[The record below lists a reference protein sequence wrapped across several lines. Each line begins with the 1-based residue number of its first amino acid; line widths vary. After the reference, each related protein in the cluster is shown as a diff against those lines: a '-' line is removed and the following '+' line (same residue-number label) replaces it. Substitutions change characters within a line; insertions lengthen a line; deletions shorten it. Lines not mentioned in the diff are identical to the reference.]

1 MKSRVKIAIQKNG
14 RLSTES
20 LSILKKCGIEF
31 SDPSNKLFIRSTNML
46 IDLLMVR
53 DDDIPRLV
61 SQNIADLGIVGENV
75 VFEKQLSDIS
85 LRIETILKLGF
96 SRCRLSFAKP
106 KELNLNNINNK
117 KIATS
122 YPSIV
127 KDYLEKKDI
136 NAEIIEIH
144 GSVELTPFVEISDII
159 ADLVSTGSTLESNNL
174 TELDSIMD
182 SQAILVQSSSISS
195 TKLSLIEKI
204 VSRINSVIKAKNSK
218 YIMFNA
224 NTDNT
229 DELIK
234 LLPTAESP
242 TVIPLADRSKV
253 AIHTVCKEDIFWET
267 IETLKLRG
275 ASSILVLPIEKL
287 LLK

>member
-1 MKSRVKIAIQKNG
+1 MESRIKIAIQKNG

-31 SDPSNKLFIRSTNML
+31 SDSTNKLFIKSTNML

-75 VFEKQLSDIS
+75 VSEKQLSDSS
-85 LRIETILKLGF
+85 LKSKTILKLGF
-96 SRCRLSFAKP
+96 SKCRLSFAKP
-106 KELNLNNINNK
+106 KEMNLDNISNK

-127 KDYLEKKDI
+127 KDYLQKNDI
-136 NAEIIEIH
+136 SAEIIEIH

-182 SQAILVQSSSISS
+182 SEAILIQSNSITSK
-195 TKLSLIEKI
+195 KLPLIDKV
-204 VSRINSVIKAKNSK
+204 VSRINSVIKAKDSK

-224 NTDNT
+224 DTDDA

-234 LLPTAESP
+234 LLPSAESP

-253 AIHTVCKEDIFWET
+253 AIHTVCKEDIFWKT
-267 IETLKLRG
+267 IESLKSRG

-287 LLK
+287 SY

>member
-1 MKSRVKIAIQKNG
+1 MESRVKIAIQKNG

-31 SDPSNKLFIRSTNML
+31 SDSNNKLFIKSTNMH

-75 VFEKQLSDIS
+75 VSEKQLSDSS
-85 LRIETILKLGF
+85 LKSKIILKLGF
-96 SRCRLSFAKP
+96 SKCRLSFAKP
-106 KELNLNNINNK
+106 KEMNLDSISNK

-122 YPSIV
+122 YPAIV

-136 NAEIIEIH
+136 SAEIIEIH

-182 SQAILVQSSSISS
+182 SEAILIQSSSITSK
-195 TKLSLIEKI
+195 KLPLINKI
-204 VSRINSVIKAKNSK
+204 VSRINSVIKAKDSK

-224 NTDNT
+224 DTDNA

-234 LLPTAESP
+234 LLPSAESP

-253 AIHTVCKEDIFWET
+253 AIHTVCKEDIFWKT
-267 IETLKLRG
+267 IESLKSRG

-287 LLK
+287 SY

>member
-1 MKSRVKIAIQKNG
+1 MESRVKIAIQKNG
-14 RLSTES
+14 RLSRES
-20 LSILKKCGIEF
+20 LLILKKCGIEF
-31 SDPSNKLFIRSTNML
+31 SDSNNKLFIKSTNMP

-75 VFEKQLSDIS
+75 VSEEQLSGIS
-85 LRIETILKLGF
+85 LNSNTILKLGF
-96 SRCRLSFAKP
+96 SKCRLSFAKP
-106 KELNLNNINNK
+106 KELNLDSISNK

-122 YPSIV
+122 YPAIV
-127 KDYLEKKDI
+127 KDYLDKKDI
-136 NAEIIEIH
+136 SAEIIEIH

-182 SQAILVQSSSISS
+182 SEAILIQSSSITSK
-195 TKLSLIEKI
+195 KLPLINKI
-204 VSRINSVIKAKNSK
+204 VSRINSVIKAKDSK

-224 NTDNT
+224 DTDNAN
-229 DELIK
+229 ELIK
-234 LLPTAESP
+234 LLPSAESP

-253 AIHTVCKEDIFWET
+253 AIHTVCKEDIFWKT
-267 IETLKLRG
+267 IESLKSRG

-287 LLK
+287 SY

>member
-1 MKSRVKIAIQKNG
+1 MESRIKIAIQKNG

-31 SDPSNKLFIRSTNML
+31 SDSTNKLFIKSTNML

-75 VFEKQLSDIS
+75 VSERQLSDSS
-85 LRIETILKLGF
+85 LKSKTILKLGF
-96 SRCRLSFAKP
+96 SKCRLSFAKP
-106 KELNLNNINNK
+106 KEMNLENISNK

-127 KDYLEKKDI
+127 KDYLQKKDI
-136 NAEIIEIH
+136 SAEIIEIH

-174 TELDSIMD
+174 AELDSIMD
-182 SQAILVQSSSISS
+182 SEAILIQSNSITSK
-195 TKLSLIEKI
+195 KLPLINKV
-204 VSRINSVIKAKNSK
+204 VSRINSVIKAKDSK

-224 NTDNT
+224 DTDDA

-234 LLPTAESP
+234 LLPSAESP

-253 AIHTVCKEDIFWET
+253 AIHTVCKEDIFWKT
-267 IETLKLRG
+267 IESLKSKG

-287 LLK
+287 SY

>member
-1 MKSRVKIAIQKNG
+1 MESRVKIAIQKNG
-14 RLSTES
+14 RLSRES
-20 LSILKKCGIEF
+20 LLILKKCGIEF
-31 SDPSNKLFIRSTNML
+31 SDSNNKLFIKSTNMP

-75 VFEKQLSDIS
+75 LSEKQLSDIS
-85 LRIETILKLGF
+85 LNSNTILKLGF
-96 SRCRLSFAKP
+96 SKCRLSFAKP
-106 KELNLNNINNK
+106 KELNLDSISNK

-122 YPSIV
+122 YPAIV
-127 KDYLEKKDI
+127 KDYLDKKDI
-136 NAEIIEIH
+136 SAEIIEIH

-174 TELDSIMD
+174 IELDSIMD
-182 SQAILVQSSSISS
+182 SQAILIQSSSITSEKS
-195 TKLSLIEKI
+195 PLIDKI
-204 VSRINSVIKAKNSK
+204 VSRINSVIKAKDSK

-224 NTDNT
+224 DTDNA

-234 LLPTAESP
+234 LLPAAESP
-242 TVIPLADRSKV
+242 TVIPLADKSKV
-253 AIHTVCKEDIFWET
+253 AIHTVCKEDVFWKT
-267 IETLKLRG
+267 IESLKLKG

-287 LLK
+287 TY

>member
-1 MKSRVKIAIQKNG
+1 MENRVKIAVQKSG
-14 RLSTES
+14 RLSKDS

-31 SDPSNKLFIRSTNML
+31 SESSNKLFIKSTNMS

-75 VFEKQLSDIS
+75 VSEKQLSDSS
-85 LRIETILKLGF
+85 LKSKIILKLGF
-96 SRCRLSFAKP
+96 SKCRLSFAKP
-106 KELNLNNINNK
+106 KEMNLDNISNK

-122 YPSIV
+122 YPAIV

-136 NAEIIEIH
+136 SAEIIEIH

-182 SQAILVQSSSISS
+182 SQAILIQSNSITSK
-195 TKLSLIEKI
+195 KLPLIDKV
-204 VSRINSVIKAKNSK
+204 VSRINSVIKAKDSK

-224 NTDNT
+224 DTD
-229 DELIK
+229 DADQLIK
-234 LLPTAESP
+234 LLPSAESP

-253 AIHTVCKEDIFWET
+253 AIHTVCKEDIFWKT
-267 IETLKLRG
+267 IESLKSRG

-287 LLK
+287 SY

>member
-1 MKSRVKIAIQKNG
+1 MKNRVKIAIQKNG

-31 SDPSNKLFIRSTNML
+31 SDSNNKLIIKSTNMS

-75 VFEKQLSDIS
+75 VYEKQLSDTS
-85 LRIETILKLGF
+85 LKLKTILKLGF

-106 KELNLNNINNK
+106 KEMNLDNINNK

-122 YPSIV
+122 YPGIV
-127 KDYLEKKDI
+127 KDYLEKKNI

-195 TKLSLIEKI
+195 KKLPLIEKI
-204 VSRINSVIKAKNSK
+204 VSRINSVIKAKDSK

-224 NTDNT
+224 DTGNT

-234 LLPTAESP
+234 LLPAAESP

-253 AIHTVCKEDIFWET
+253 AIHTVCKEDVFWET
-267 IETLKLRG
+267 IESLKLRG

-287 LLK
+287 SY

>member
-1 MKSRVKIAIQKNG
+1 MESRVKIAIQKNG

-31 SDPSNKLFIRSTNML
+31 SDSSNKLFIKSTNML

-75 VFEKQLSDIS
+75 VSEKQLSDSS
-85 LRIETILKLGF
+85 LKSKTILKLGF
-96 SRCRLSFAKP
+96 SKCRLSFAKP
-106 KELNLNNINNK
+106 KEMNLENISNK

-127 KDYLEKKDI
+127 KDYLQKKDI
-136 NAEIIEIH
+136 SAEIIEIH

-174 TELDSIMD
+174 TELDSIMY
-182 SQAILVQSSSISS
+182 SEAILIQSSSITSK
-195 TKLSLIEKI
+195 KLPLINKV
-204 VSRINSVIKAKNSK
+204 VSRINSVIKAKDSK

-224 NTDNT
+224 DTDDA

-234 LLPTAESP
+234 LLPSAESP

-253 AIHTVCKEDIFWET
+253 AIHTVCKEDIFWKT
-267 IETLKLRG
+267 IESLKSRG

-287 LLK
+287 SY

>member
-1 MKSRVKIAIQKNG
+1 MESRVKIAIQKNG

-31 SDPSNKLFIRSTNML
+31 SDSNNKLIIKSTNMS

-75 VFEKQLSDIS
+75 VYEKQLSDTS
-85 LRIETILKLGF
+85 LKLKTILKLGF

-106 KELNLNNINNK
+106 KEMNLDNINNK

-122 YPSIV
+122 YPGIV
-127 KDYLEKKDI
+127 KDYLEKKNI

-182 SQAILVQSSSISS
+182 SQAILVQSSSIASK
-195 TKLSLIEKI
+195 KLPLIEKI
-204 VSRINSVIKAKNSK
+204 VSRINSVIKAKDSK

-224 NTDNT
+224 DTGNT

-234 LLPTAESP
+234 LLPAAESP
-242 TVIPLADRSKV
+242 TIIPLADRSKV
-253 AIHTVCKEDIFWET
+253 AIHTVCKEDVFWET
-267 IETLKLRG
+267 IESLKLRG

-287 LLK
+287 SY